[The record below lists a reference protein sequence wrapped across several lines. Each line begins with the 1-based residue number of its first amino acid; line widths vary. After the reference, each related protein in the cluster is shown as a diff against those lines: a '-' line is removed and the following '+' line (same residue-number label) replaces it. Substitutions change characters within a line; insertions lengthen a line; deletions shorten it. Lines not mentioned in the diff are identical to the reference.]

1 MRLRAR
7 WRLLAIDG
15 DIHKTCKLAVASSSS
30 AMVIGEKVENKTTI
44 HQFKKSNKKKSEKL
58 KNK

>member
-30 AMVIGEKVENKTTI
+30 AMVVGEKVENKTTI
-44 HQFKKSNKKKSEKL
+44 HQFKKSNKKKK
-58 KNK
+58 K